1 MKPLFPLGKR
11 NNLNEIWI
19 TQTGQTDIQSSIP
32 KVNVMEILTY
42 PSDAA
47 EARVRTIAARTLDAD
62 PAVYDNVRAIIGD
75 VRDRGDDALLEYT
88 RKFDDAE
95 LTPATLRVSPEEIAD
110 AEMSVDGHFMDALNR
125 AIRQIESFH
134 KNQLRKSWINTDRP
148 GTLLGQL
155 FNPVEAAG
163 VYVPGGQG
171 GNTPLVSS
179 VLMGVIPARI
189 AGVDR
194 VVMATPPTREGKVSP
209 QMLVAAKRAGVDAVY
224 RVGSAWSVA
233 AMAYGTQ
240 TLPRCDVIVGP
251 GNIYVT
257 VAKKMVSGAVGIDMI
272 AGPSEVLVIADAD
285 ANPEFVAA
293 DMLSQA
299 EHDPLASAVLVT
311 DSQAL
316 AEKVREALNRQL
328 DALGRADIARQ
339 SLADYGALLV
349 VADLDAA
356 FVLSNRIAPE
366 HLELLVDSPF
376 EQLGKIRNAG
386 AVFMGPYTP
395 EPMGDYIAGPNH
407 VLPTGGTA
415 RFSSALSVD
424 NFIKKTSVIHYA
436 ESAFREEAPDVIRLA
451 ETEGLGAHARS
462 VRVRL
467 ED

>member
-1 MKPLFPLGKR
+1 
-11 NNLNEIWI
+11 
-19 TQTGQTDIQSSIP
+19 
-32 KVNVMEILTY
+32 
-42 PSDAA
+42 
-47 EARVRTIAARTLDAD
+47 
-62 PAVYDNVRAIIGD
+62 
-75 VRDRGDDALLEYT
+75 
-88 RKFDDAE
+88 
-95 LTPATLRVSPEEIAD
+95 
-110 AEMSVDGHFMDALNR
+110 
-125 AIRQIESFH
+125 
-134 KNQLRKSWINTDRP
+134 
-148 GTLLGQL
+148 
-155 FNPVEAAG
+155 
-163 VYVPGGQG
+163 
-171 GNTPLVSS
+171 
-179 VLMGVIPARI
+179 
-189 AGVDR
+189 
-194 VVMATPPTREGKVSP
+194 
-209 QMLVAAKRAGVDAVY
+209 
-224 RVGSAWSVA
+224 
-233 AMAYGTQ
+233 
-240 TLPRCDVIVGP
+240 
-251 GNIYVT
+251 
-257 VAKKMVSGAVGIDMI
+257 MI

-311 DSQAL
+311 NSQAL

-349 VADLDAA
+349 VSDLDAA
-356 FVLSNRIAPE
+356 FALSNRIAPE

>member
-1 MKPLFPLGKR
+1 MKPLFSVGKR

-19 TQTGQTDIQSSIP
+19 TQTGQTITQSSIP
-32 KVNVMEILTY
+32 KVNVMDILTY

-62 PAVYDNVRAIIGD
+62 PAVYDNVRTILGD
-75 VRDRGDDALLEYT
+75 VRDRGDAALLEYT
-88 RKFDDAE
+88 RKFDGAE
-95 LTPATLRVSPEEIAD
+95 LTPETLRVSPEEIAG

-125 AIRQIESFH
+125 AIRQIENFH

-148 GTLLGQL
+148 GTVLGQL

-163 VYVPGGQG
+163 VYVPGGKG
-171 GNTPLVSS
+171 GDTPLVSS

-194 VVMATPPTREGKVSP
+194 VVMATPPTAEGKVSP

-224 RVGSAWSVA
+224 RAGSAWAVG

-240 TLPRCDVIVGP
+240 TVPRCDVIVGP

-311 DSQAL
+311 DSQPL

-328 DALGRADIARQ
+328 DALGRADIARK

-349 VADLDAA
+349 VSDLDAA

>member
-1 MKPLFPLGKR
+1 M
-11 NNLNEIWI
+11 
-19 TQTGQTDIQSSIP
+19 D
-32 KVNVMEILTY
+32 ILTY

-47 EARVRTIAARTLDAD
+47 EARVRSIAARTLDAD
-62 PAVYDNVRAIIGD
+62 PAVYDNVRNILGD

-88 RKFDDAE
+88 RKFDGAV
-95 LTPATLRVSPEEIAD
+95 LTPETLRVSPQEIAD

-125 AIRQIESFH
+125 AIRQVENFH

-148 GTLLGQL
+148 GTVLGQL

-163 VYVPGGQG
+163 VYVPGGKG
-171 GNTPLVSS
+171 GDTPLVSS

-194 VVMATPPTREGKVSP
+194 VIMTTPPTAEGKVSS

-240 TLPRCDVIVGP
+240 TVPRCDVIVGP

-285 ANPEFVAA
+285 ANPAFVAA

-311 DSQAL
+311 DSRPL

-328 DALGRADIARQ
+328 DALGRADIARK

-349 VADLDAA
+349 VSDLDAA
-356 FVLSNRIAPE
+356 FALSNRIAPE